1 MPFHL
6 AFTRY
11 DLGERM
17 NAARCEIVD
26 PGARLSTQGEHP
38 LTIDHS
44 RVVGADYTRNW
55 QLRVF
60 GSWQSFGLS
69 IENRLRLAAGR

>member
-1 MPFHL
+1 
-6 AFTRY
+6 
-11 DLGERM
+11 M
-17 NAARCEIVD
+17 NRGPCEIVD
-26 PGARLSTQGEHP
+26 QARAFPRKENIP

-44 RVVGADYTRNW
+44 RVVGADYTRKW
-55 QLRVF
+55 PLRVF

>member
-17 NAARCEIVD
+17 NAAR
-26 PGARLSTQGEHP
+26 ARSSIQARPFPRKENIP

-44 RVVGADYTRNW
+44 RVVGADYTPNW